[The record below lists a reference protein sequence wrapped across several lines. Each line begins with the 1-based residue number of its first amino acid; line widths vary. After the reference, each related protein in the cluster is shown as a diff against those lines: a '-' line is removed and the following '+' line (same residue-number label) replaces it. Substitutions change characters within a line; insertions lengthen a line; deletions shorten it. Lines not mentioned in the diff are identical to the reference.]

1 MEEQNTIIELIDE
14 SGNTVKF
21 DLVMTFDY
29 EGKRYA
35 ALLPVDEVEN
45 VGDDE
50 VVLLEVVKDK
60 NGDNFVSI
68 ENPILLDEVFNE
80 FIELFDEMADGE
92 DEEPGATTLHD
103 EYDHQAQQ
111 AQQEQAIDHDR
122 PQLVAWELVQPA
134 AHRGEDEHGG
144 HGCDQAEHCHA

>member
-1 MEEQNTIIELIDE
+1 MEEQNTIIELVDE

-60 NGDNFVSI
+60 SGDNFVSI
-68 ENPILLDEVFNE
+68 DNPVLLDEVFNE
-80 FIELFDEMADGE
+80 FIELFDEMADGD
-92 DEEPGATTLHD
+92 DEED
-103 EYDHQAQQ
+103 
-111 AQQEQAIDHDR
+111 
-122 PQLVAWELVQPA
+122 
-134 AHRGEDEHGG
+134 
-144 HGCDQAEHCHA
+144 AEP

>member
-1 MEEQNTIIELIDE
+1 MEELNTIIELIDE
-14 SGNTVKF
+14 NGSPVKF

-35 ALLPVDEVEN
+35 ALLPIDTVEN

-60 NGDNFVSI
+60 SGENFVSI
-68 ENPILLDEVFNE
+68 DNPVLLDEVFNE

-92 DEEPGATTLHD
+92 DGD
-103 EYDHQAQQ
+103 
-111 AQQEQAIDHDR
+111 
-122 PQLVAWELVQPA
+122 
-134 AHRGEDEHGG
+134 EDE
-144 HGCDQAEHCHA
+144 

>member
-68 ENPILLDEVFNE
+68 ENPILLDEVFIE

-92 DEEPGATTLHD
+92 DEE
-103 EYDHQAQQ
+103 
-111 AQQEQAIDHDR
+111 
-122 PQLVAWELVQPA
+122 
-134 AHRGEDEHGG
+134 EDE
-144 HGCDQAEHCHA
+144 

>member
-1 MEEQNTIIELIDE
+1 MEEQTTVIELVDE

-35 ALLPVDEVEN
+35 ALLPVDNVEG

-60 NGDNFVSI
+60 SGENFVSI
-68 ENPILLDEVFNE
+68 DNPVLLDEVFNE
-80 FIELFDEMADGE
+80 FIELFDEMADGD
-92 DEEPGATTLHD
+92 DEEDD
-103 EYDHQAQQ
+103 E
-111 AQQEQAIDHDR
+111 
-122 PQLVAWELVQPA
+122 P
-134 AHRGEDEHGG
+134 
-144 HGCDQAEHCHA
+144 

>member
-35 ALLPVDEVEN
+35 ALLPIDSVEN

-60 NGDNFVSI
+60 GGENFVTI
-68 ENPILLDEVFNE
+68 DNPVLLDEVFNE
-80 FIELFDEMADGE
+80 FIELFDEMADGG
-92 DEEPGATTLHD
+92 DEE
-103 EYDHQAQQ
+103 E
-111 AQQEQAIDHDR
+111 
-122 PQLVAWELVQPA
+122 
-134 AHRGEDEHGG
+134 GE
-144 HGCDQAEHCHA
+144 

>member
-35 ALLPVDEVEN
+35 ALLPIDTVEN

-50 VVLLEVVKDK
+50 VVLLEVVKEK

-68 ENPILLDEVFNE
+68 DNPILLDEVFNE
-80 FIELFDEMADGE
+80 FIELFDEMADGDDGDD
-92 DEEPGATTLHD
+92 DE
-103 EYDHQAQQ
+103 
-111 AQQEQAIDHDR
+111 
-122 PQLVAWELVQPA
+122 
-134 AHRGEDEHGG
+134 
-144 HGCDQAEHCHA
+144 

>member
-1 MEEQNTIIELIDE
+1 MQKVGAFMEEINTIIELIDE
-14 SGNTVKF
+14 NGAPVKF

-35 ALLPVDEVEN
+35 ALLPIDTVEN

-60 NGDNFVSI
+60 SGENFVSI
-68 ENPILLDEVFNE
+68 DNPVLLDEVFNE

-92 DEEPGATTLHD
+92 DED
-103 EYDHQAQQ
+103 
-111 AQQEQAIDHDR
+111 
-122 PQLVAWELVQPA
+122 
-134 AHRGEDEHGG
+134 EDE
-144 HGCDQAEHCHA
+144 

>member
-35 ALLPVDEVEN
+35 ALLPIDEVEN

-50 VVLLEVVKDK
+50 VVMLEVVKEK

-68 ENPILLDEVFNE
+68 DNPVLLDEVFNE
-80 FIELFDEMADGE
+80 FIELFDEMADGDDE
-92 DEEPGATTLHD
+92 DNE
-103 EYDHQAQQ
+103 
-111 AQQEQAIDHDR
+111 
-122 PQLVAWELVQPA
+122 
-134 AHRGEDEHGG
+134 
-144 HGCDQAEHCHA
+144 

>member
-1 MEEQNTIIELIDE
+1 MEEQNTIIELVDE
-14 SGNTVKF
+14 SGNNVKF

-60 NGDNFVSI
+60 SGDNFVSI
-68 ENPILLDEVFNE
+68 YNPVLLDEVFNE
-80 FIELFDEMADGE
+80 FIELFDEMADGD
-92 DEEPGATTLHD
+92 DEEDD
-103 EYDHQAQQ
+103 E
-111 AQQEQAIDHDR
+111 
-122 PQLVAWELVQPA
+122 P
-134 AHRGEDEHGG
+134 
-144 HGCDQAEHCHA
+144 